1 MNLLQTAEAY
11 LLNLARQANSDE
23 TRKALDRARR
33 ALFQTSPGRTP
44 KPDADAVSAV
54 VALIDAGVPRPI
66 ATRTVCARMGYS
78 EKSDRDRLR
87 KKVGEILFGRAN
99 AA

>member
-1 MNLLQTAEAY
+1 M
-11 LLNLARQANSDE
+11 RGVHCFRPHQA
-23 TRKALDRARR
+23 A
-33 ALFQTSPGRTP
+33 TP

-78 EKSDRDRLR
+78 EKSDCDRLR